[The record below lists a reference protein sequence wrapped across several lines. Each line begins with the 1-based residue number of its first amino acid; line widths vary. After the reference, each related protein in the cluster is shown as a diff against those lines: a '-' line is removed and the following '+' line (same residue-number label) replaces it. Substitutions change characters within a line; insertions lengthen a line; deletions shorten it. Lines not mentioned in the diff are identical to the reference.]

1 MLGQKNRKVKISKK
15 YQMLNQV
22 REITIND
29 MKKRILAIAKTDTND
44 SISYADLERLLDC
57 VDNDMKSFSGTDYAA
72 LAARLGV
79 SIPDEE
85 VVECFEKE

>member
-1 MLGQKNRKVKISKK
+1 MLGKNNQKVKISKK

-29 MKKRILAIAKTDTND
+29 MKKRILAVAKSDTND
-44 SISYADLERLLDC
+44 SISYADLERLFDC
-57 VDNDMKSFSGTDYAA
+57 VENDMKAFSETDYAA
-72 LAARLGV
+72 LAASLGV
-79 SIPDEE
+79 SIPDGE